1 MAIAGP
7 DGVDAA
13 IKAGVD
19 LDGRPI
25 TEAMLA
31 LYNQVMDLE
40 SQRARSGVLKSMRN
54 RVVKT
59 GAKHFDQDTL
69 NQRLLDAGWDGLKD
83 KEIAFFYG
91 VSPCDG
97 DALPGSILA
106 ELLHRVDHL
115 WLELFQGTGLAQ
127 IKAFA
132 SGVLGQVLEMKGSL
146 SIGKELNRRALTAL
160 AKRIAERQKRSV
172 FSELP
177 IHRVDMTE

>member
-19 LDGRPI
+19 LDGSPI
-25 TEAMLA
+25 PEAMLA

-69 NQRLLDAGWDGLKD
+69 NQRLLEAGWDGLKD
-83 KEIAFFYG
+83 REIAFFYG
-91 VSPCDG
+91 
-97 DALPGSILA
+97 
-106 ELLHRVDHL
+106 
-115 WLELFQGTGLAQ
+115 
-127 IKAFA
+127 
-132 SGVLGQVLEMKGSL
+132 
-146 SIGKELNRRALTAL
+146 
-160 AKRIAERQKRSV
+160 
-172 FSELP
+172 
-177 IHRVDMTE
+177 

>member
-19 LDGRPI
+19 LDGSPI
-25 TEAMLA
+25 PEAMLA

-59 GAKHFDQDTL
+59 GAKHFDQETL
-69 NQRLLDAGWDGLKD
+69 NQRLQEAGWDGLKA

-91 VSPCDG
+91 
-97 DALPGSILA
+97 
-106 ELLHRVDHL
+106 
-115 WLELFQGTGLAQ
+115 
-127 IKAFA
+127 
-132 SGVLGQVLEMKGSL
+132 
-146 SIGKELNRRALTAL
+146 
-160 AKRIAERQKRSV
+160 
-172 FSELP
+172 
-177 IHRVDMTE
+177 